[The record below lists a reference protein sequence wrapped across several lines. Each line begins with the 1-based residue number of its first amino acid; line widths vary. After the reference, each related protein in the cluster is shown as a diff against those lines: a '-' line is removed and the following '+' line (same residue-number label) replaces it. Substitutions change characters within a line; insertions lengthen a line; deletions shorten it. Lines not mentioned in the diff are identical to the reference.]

1 MIEKNY
7 WELTDKE
14 KEAMLAAAVRMQQED
29 GRLRGPPRQ
38 GVLLDAQ
45 RQDTQQ
51 VTVNLK
57 FPEKVPID

>member
-1 MIEKNY
+1 
-7 WELTDKE
+7 
-14 KEAMLAAAVRMQQED
+14 MLAAAVRMQQED